1 MNSLVIR
8 NLAASILTF
17 SLILTGCVSSPVIK
31 TGSQVRPPKKSIP
44 STSDS
49 SSSSSIY
56 QNVGTPNQPPANPLP
71 PSYTI
76 TEPEKNPLSPQLVD
90 QLKQIQAEQQK
101 TSEKPVSQE
110 SFSVNSRKIGV
121 ILPFTGKNSSVS
133 QRLLDSVRMGL
144 GLKNSSGNPS
154 DFSIVMYDSQGSPEL
169 AAAGVE
175 KLLKDDQ
182 VIAIIGGLGAKE
194 ASSIATKADFYQVPF
209 FAFSQKSDLTSDSSY
224 TFRNAITPGMQV
236 NKLVD
241 FAVNVLKAKRLA
253 ILYPNDAYGIEFANA
268 FWDYSLAAG
277 ASVVAAQTYD
287 PKSSN
292 LTVQIQKLVGTY
304 YIEPRADEYNEKLRE
319 IKQKKDKKAKPNQ
332 PKVASRENE
341 ARENI
346 LTPIVDFDAIFIP
359 DTSRLVG
366 QAMAFF
372 KSSDV
377 TSMTYLG
384 TNLWN
389 TDDIFRRT
397 GVADNNQAN
406 RIFFVDSKNSP
417 EEVNKSNFHAE
428 YVRLHQEEPTLLE
441 SQAFEVAHILYTAIR
456 NGYSGRSSLA
466 DRLRSLGTVRGAYNE
481 IYMNNNQE
489 LERPVSILGLEQK
502 LIKKVY

>member
-1 MNSLVIR
+1 MKSSIIR
-8 NLAASILTF
+8 IAATGL
-17 SLILTGCVSSPVIK
+17 LILSGCVSSPVIK
-31 TGSQVRPPKKSIP
+31 TGSRPPKKSIP
-44 STSDS
+44 SVSDS
-49 SSSSSIY
+49 GSSSNSIY
-56 QNVGTPNQPPANPLP
+56 QSVGTPNQPPVNPLP
-71 PSYTI
+71 PTYQTA
-76 TEPEKNPLSPQLVD
+76 EPEKNPLSPQLVD
-90 QLKQIQAEQQK
+90 QLKQIHAEQQK
-101 TSEKPVSQE
+101 TFEKPVSQE
-110 SFSVNSRKIGV
+110 NFPVNSKKIGV

-144 GLKNSSGNPS
+144 GLKNSSGSPS

-175 KLLKDDQ
+175 KLLRDDQ

-194 ASSIATKADFYQVPF
+194 ASSIATKADYFQVPF
-209 FAFSQKSDLTSDSSY
+209 FAFSQKSDLTSDTSY

-277 ASVVAAQTYD
+277 ASIVAAQTYD

-292 LTVQIQKLVGTY
+292 FTVQIQKLVGTY
-304 YIEPRADEYNEKLRE
+304 YIEPRLDEYNEKLKE
-319 IKQKKDKKAKPNQ
+319 IKQKKDKKTKPNQ
-332 PKVASRENE
+332 PKVVSRENE
-341 ARENI
+341 AKEN
-346 LTPIVDFDAIFIP
+346 LLAPIVDFDAIFIP

-366 QAMAFF
+366 QVMAFF
-372 KSSDV
+372 KSADV

-397 GVADNNQAN
+397 GLADNNQSN
-406 RIFFVDSKNSP
+406 RIFFVDAKNTP
-417 EEVNKSNFHAE
+417 EDINQSSFHAE

-441 SQAFEVAHILYTAIR
+441 SQAFEVAHILYSSIR
-456 NGYSGRSSLA
+456 NGYTGRGSLA
-466 DRLRSLGTVRGAYNE
+466 DRLRSLGTVKGAYSE